1 MTSPALPEKYQRT
14 LDCLRQVHHD
24 TLEKKRRL
32 GHYAVLWRDGKVIAV
47 GEDAPTEPREGHST
61 NQPSLATGQ
70 AENNPFPPCELDAE
84 TDAIYQEILVKRPD
98 VEKLGIDTG
107 LLEIESG
114 PQEGEVIL
122 TYATV
127 EQAEEQYR
135 GLSANGSKEHFSLKG
150 NQIRFA
156 PPGKSQS

>member
-1 MTSPALPEKYQRT
+1 MTAPALPEKYQRT

-32 GHYAVLWRDGKVIAV
+32 GHYAVLWRDGKVVTV
-47 GEDAPTEPREGHST
+47 GEDAPTERRAGHPT
-61 NQPSLATGQ
+61 HQPPLSSVQ
-70 AENNPFPPCELDAE
+70 AETPPFPPCELNAE
-84 TDAIYQEILVKRPD
+84 TDAIYQEILAKRPD

-114 PQEGEVIL
+114 PKEGDITL

-127 EQAEEQYR
+127 EQAEKQYR
-135 GLSANGSKEHFSLKG
+135 GLSTSSSKEHFSLKE
-150 NQIRFA
+150 NKILFT